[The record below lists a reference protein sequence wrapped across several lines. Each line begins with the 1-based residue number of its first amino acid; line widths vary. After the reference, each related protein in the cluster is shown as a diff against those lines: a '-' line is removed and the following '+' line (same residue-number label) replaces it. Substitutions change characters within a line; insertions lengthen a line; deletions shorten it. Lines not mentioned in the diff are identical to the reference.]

1 MSLVSQHD
9 APVFELP
16 GITFTGLTSPSRGS
30 RENAV
35 WRIVILPGTPG
46 MPHQITREETLVAL
60 QGCALIE
67 VAGVTYEL
75 PAGSAFAVPANSTMS
90 LANPG
95 TEAFHAIAVLPVG
108 GQAIIGAEPAFTPP
122 WAA

>member
-1 MSLVSQHD
+1 MSFVSQHD
-9 APVFELP
+9 APVFDLP

-35 WRIVILPGTPG
+35 WRFVIQPGTPG
-46 MPHQITREETLVAL
+46 MPHQLTREETLVAL
-60 QGCALIE
+60 QGCAMIE
-67 VAGVTYEL
+67 VGGVVYEL
-75 PAGSAFAVPANSTMS
+75 TAGSAFAVPANTTMS

-95 TEAFHAIAVLPVG
+95 TEPFHAIAVLPVG
-108 GQAIIGAEPAFTPP
+108 GQAVVGSEPAFTPP